1 MDFKQ
6 LVLNIIKDVKYKPLN
21 FKEFAYLLDLHNNK
35 EKNELKQILAELE
48 NEAMIIV
55 DKNKYSLPKEE
66 SIVKGLLQITSG
78 GFGFVLR
85 DKSEDVYIPAE
96 ELAGALNGDEVLAL
110 ITKEN
115 KPHDEGKIL
124 KILKNNN
131 KLLIGTVLKT
141 KKGSYI
147 HADNKGIFRDVYVSD
162 KNTLNA
168 KNKNRVLFEII
179 QRKEQGRAE
188 GKIIE
193 VLGNAA
199 EKGTDIKTVLVNNNI
214 KYVFDDKTAQQA
226 EKTNLDITA
235 QTTAQRVDLS
245 NETIFTIDALTA
257 KDMDD
262 AVNIKKNEDDFVLGV
277 HIADVSHYVRI
288 NTPLDKEAYKRGNS
302 VYFPDCAIPML
313 PYTLSSDICSLKEKQ
328 KRLAV
333 SVMMTVDKL
342 GNIKSYEIFKS
353 IIQSK
358 KKMTYTG
365 VQAVLN
371 KEKHED
377 EEYRHF
383 ETDIFIMDELCDIL
397 NEQRR
402 KKRGSIDF
410 DMPEAEAI
418 VDANGWPRTIQKT
431 ERLKAHK
438 IIEEFM
444 LLANETVAE
453 HIFWLNYPCIYRTHD
468 NPELQKLTALKEVLF
483 SMGYKINIANM
494 HPKKIAELLEQI
506 KDKPE
511 EDLIK
516 NLVLRSM
523 QRAVYQNKNTGHF
536 GIAAKYYTHFTSP
549 IRRYADLI
557 VHRVLD
563 ELFQQNTEKEIYS
576 NEELTEISRHIS
588 KTERIAIKAEREVM
602 RIKMAKSLSDKIGA
616 EYEAVISYITMN
628 GFFVELDNLI
638 EGFVPFSYLDDYYV
652 SDVKRFLFFNE
663 RNSKVYKMG
672 QVVQVKVVEVDINEG
687 RCIFIMTADN
697 KERNKR

>member
-6 LVLNIIKDVKYKPLN
+6 LVLNIIKDVQYRPLN
-21 FKEFAYLLDLHNNK
+21 FKEFAYLLDIHNNK
-35 EKNELKQILAELE
+35 EKNELKQILSELE
-48 NEAMIIV
+48 NEGMIIF
-55 DKNKYSLPKEE
+55 DKNRYSLPKEE

-78 GFGFVLR
+78 GFGFVLS

-96 ELAGALNGDEVLAL
+96 ELADALDGDEVLVL

-115 KPHDEGKIL
+115 KPHNEGKIL

-179 QRKEQGRAE
+179 QRKEHGRAE

-226 EKTNLDITA
+226 EKINFDITA
-235 QTTAQRVDLS
+235 QTTGQRVDLS

-262 AVNIKKNEDDFVLGV
+262 AVNIKKNEDGFVLGV
-277 HIADVSHYVRI
+277 HIADVSHYVKK
-288 NTPLDKEAYKRGNS
+288 NTPLDKEAYERGNS
-302 VYFPDCAIPML
+302 VYFPDYAIPML
-313 PYTLSSDICSLKEKQ
+313 PYILSSDICSLKEKQ

-383 ETDIFIMDELCDIL
+383 ETDIFIMNELCDIL

-418 VDANGWPRTIQKT
+418 VDANGWPQTIQKT

-563 ELFQQNTEKEIYS
+563 ELLQQNAEKEIYS
-576 NEELTEISRHIS
+576 NEELAEISRHIS

-672 QVVQVKVVEVDINEG
+672 QVVRVKVVEVDINEG

>member
-6 LVLNIIKDVKYKPLN
+6 LVLNIIKDVQYKPLN
-21 FKEFAYLLDLHNNK
+21 FKEFAYLLDLHSNE
-35 EKNELKQILAELE
+35 EKNELKQILSELE

-179 QRKEQGRAE
+179 QRKGQGRAE

-277 HIADVSHYVRI
+277 HIADVSHYVKI
-288 NTPLDKEAYKRGNS
+288 NTPLDKEAYERGNS

-418 VDANGWPRTIQKT
+418 VDVNGWPQTIQKT

-563 ELFQQNTEKEIYS
+563 ELLQQNTEKEIYS
-576 NEELTEISRHIS
+576 NEELAEISRHIS